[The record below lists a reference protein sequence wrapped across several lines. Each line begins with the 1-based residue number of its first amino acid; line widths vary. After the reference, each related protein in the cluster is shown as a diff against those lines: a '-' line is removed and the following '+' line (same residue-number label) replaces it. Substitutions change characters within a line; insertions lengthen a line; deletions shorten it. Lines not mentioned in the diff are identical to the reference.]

1 MMYLKGE
8 KMHIFYSIVLGI
20 IGGLVGVAIFGLS
33 GYMISLSFFEPPF
46 FLIILIIAMIKM
58 FGLTKGAAKYMERL
72 LSHDATFKMIGRLR
86 ASYFKQSVNSA
97 EDTHS
102 VRYIQKLTSYF
113 DDIEDYYI
121 RIIYPYIVAVFISLI
136 LTVLSLLIDPKL
148 LVILLVSVL
157 ILLLIMPLVISG
169 ISGKLYDERNNAEDS
184 LYTQL
189 YHYIHD
195 FTNLFVVKEDKQV
208 NRNIKETYKK
218 ITKNENKEASTDA
231 IIDTISMLIQLG
243 MILLIIVLF
252 SGDYPLLIPMII
264 LLLMSFFELA
274 IPVIKPASKYKAV
287 KARVEAVS
295 DTGEERQEDKHH
307 SLALSNMTFR
317 YPSTKRNVL
326 TDINIDIKPGEK
338 HALIGSSNSGK
349 TTLLNQLIKQSD
361 AGIMPQHLDFYNA
374 TVKEN
379 ITMFNHFESEEN
391 QVNEFL
397 ERFELNHFKP
407 DDYITSAEYL
417 SLGEKK
423 RMHLIRMYME
433 NKDTWILDEPTAS
446 LNIRLRDKIWE
457 EIFKKDTV
465 IAATHDLSHLEHFDY
480 VHYLEN
486 GIIVESSSVKKA
498 LQQNG
503 PVKEAYKRYADAL

>member
-86 ASYFKQSVNSA
+86 ASYFKQSVNST

-121 RIIYPYIVAVFISLI
+121 RIIYPYVVAVFISLI
-136 LTVLSLLIDPKL
+136 LTVLSLLIDPML

-169 ISGKLYDERNNAEDS
+169 ISGRLYDERNKVEDS
-184 LYTQL
+184 LFTQL

-195 FTNLFVVKEDKQV
+195 FTNLFVVKENKQV
-208 NRNIKETYKK
+208 NQNIKETYKN
-218 ITKNENKEASTDA
+218 ITKNENKEAALDA
-231 IIDTISMLIQLG
+231 VIDTVSLLIQLG

-295 DTGEERQEDKHH
+295 DSGEEKQEDKHQSL
-307 SLALSNMTFR
+307 SLANMTFR

-326 TDINIDIKPGEK
+326 NSININIKPGEK
-338 HALIGSSNSGK
+338 HALIGSSGSGK
-349 TTLLNQLIKQSD
+349 TTLLNQLIKQSN
-361 AGIMPQHLDFYNA
+361 AGIMPQQLDFYNA

-379 ITMFNHFESEEN
+379 ITMFNHFEAEEN
-391 QVNEFL
+391 QINELL
-397 ERFELNHFKP
+397 ERFELEHFKA

-423 RMHLIRMYME
+423 RMHLIRMYIE
-433 NKDTWILDEPTAS
+433 SKNTWILDEPTAS
-446 LNIRLRDKIWE
+446 LNTRLRDKIWE
-457 EIFKKDTV
+457 EIFQKDTV
-465 IAATHDLSHLEHFDY
+465 LAATHDLSHLDRFDY
-480 VHYLEN
+480 VHYLE
-486 GIIVESSSVKKA
+486 GGTIIESSSTEDA
-498 LQQNG
+498 LDHDG
-503 PVKEAYKRYADAL
+503 PVREAYRRYRDAL

>member
-8 KMHIFYSIVLGI
+8 KMHIFYSIILGI
-20 IGGLVGVAIFGLS
+20 VGGLVGVAIFGLS

-46 FLIILIIAMIKM
+46 FLIILIIAVIKM
-58 FGLTKGAAKYMERL
+58 FGLTKGAAKYLERL

-86 ASYFKQSVNSA
+86 AAYFKQSVNSK

-136 LTVLSLLIDPKL
+136 LTVLSLLVDPKL

-157 ILLLIMPLVISG
+157 ILLLTMPLIISG
-169 ISGKLYDERNNAEDS
+169 ISGRLYDERNRAEDT
-184 LYTQL
+184 LFTEL

-195 FTNLFVVKEDKQV
+195 FTNLFVVKEDKKISS
-208 NRNIKETYKK
+208 NIKTTYKK
-218 ITKNENKEASTDA
+218 ITKNENREAALDA
-231 IIDTISMLIQLG
+231 AIDIISLFIQLG
-243 MILLIIVLF
+243 VLLLVIIMF

-295 DTGEERQEDKHH
+295 DPGEMMTENKDQKL
-307 SLALSNMTFR
+307 SLSNMSFR
-317 YPSTKRNVL
+317 YPETKRDVL
-326 TDINIDIKPGEK
+326 SNINIEIKPGEK
-338 HALIGSSNSGK
+338 HALIGSSGSGK
-349 TTLLNQLIKQSD
+349 TTLLNQLIKQSE

-379 ITMFNHFESEEN
+379 LTMFNHFKADEGELKDL
-391 QVNEFL
+391 L
-397 ERFELNHFKP
+397 EKFELDHFKP

-423 RMHLIRMYME
+423 RMHLVRMHIE
-433 NKDTWILDEPTAS
+433 GKDAWIMDEPTAS
-446 LNIRLRDKIWE
+446 LNTRLRDKIWQ
-457 EIFKKDTV
+457 EIFQKDTV
-465 IAATHDLSHLEHFDY
+465 LTATHDLSRLEQFDY
-480 VHYLEN
+480 VHYLE
-486 GIIVESSSVKKA
+486 GGTITESGRVKEVLGQK
-498 LQQNG
+498 G
-503 PVKEAYKRYADAL
+503 PVTEAYRRYKDAL

>member
-58 FGLTKGAAKYMERL
+58 FGLTKGTAKYMERL

-136 LTVLSLLIDPKL
+136 LTILSLLIDPKL
-148 LVILLVSVL
+148 LFILLVSVL
-157 ILLLIMPLVISG
+157 IMLLIMPLVISS
-169 ISGKLYDERNNAEDS
+169 ISRELYDERNDAEDT
-184 LYTQL
+184 LFTQL

-195 FTNLFVVKEDKQV
+195 FTNLFVVKEDTQV
-208 NRNIKETYKK
+208 NYNIKETYKR
-218 ITKNENKEASTDA
+218 ITKNENKEAKLDA
-231 IIDTISMLIQLG
+231 VIDIVSLLIQLG
-243 MILLIIVLF
+243 VIILVIVLF

-295 DTGEERQEDKHH
+295 DTGDTITKDKHQ
-307 SLALSNMTFR
+307 ALSLTNMTFR
-317 YPSTKRNVL
+317 YPATKRDVL
-326 TDINIDIKPGEK
+326 TNINIDIKPGEK
-338 HALIGSSNSGK
+338 HALIGSSGSGK

-379 ITMFNHFESEEN
+379 VTMFNHFKTEDSQIN
-391 QVNEFL
+391 ALL
-397 ERFELNHFKP
+397 EQFELEHFSP
-407 DDYITSAEYL
+407 DDYITSSEYL

-423 RMHLIRMYME
+423 RMHLIRMYIE
-433 NKDTWILDEPTAS
+433 DKNTWILDEPTAS
-446 LNIRLRDKIWE
+446 LNTRLRDKIWD
-457 EIFKKDTV
+457 EIFTKETV
-465 IAATHDLSHLEHFDY
+465 LAATHDLSHLEQFDY

-486 GIIVESSSVKKA
+486 GTITESSSVTEA
-498 LQQNG
+498 LHQNG
-503 PVKEAYKRYADAL
+503 PVKEAYKRYKDAL

>member
-20 IGGLVGVAIFGLS
+20 IGGLVGVGIFGLS

-58 FGLTKGAAKYMERL
+58 FGLTKGTAKYMERL

-86 ASYFKQSVNSA
+86 ASYFKQSVNST

-195 FTNLFVVKEDKQV
+195 YTNLFVVKEDKQV

-231 IIDTISMLIQLG
+231 VIDTVSMLIQLG
-243 MILLIIVLF
+243 MIILIIVLF

-295 DTGEERQEDKHH
+295 ETGEERQEDKHQ

-317 YPSTKRNVL
+317 YPSTKRDVL

-338 HALIGSSNSGK
+338 HALIGSSGSGK

-379 ITMFNHFESEEN
+379 ITMFNHFESEKN
-391 QVNEFL
+391 QVNELL

-446 LNIRLRDKIWE
+446 LNTRLRDKIWE
-457 EIFKKDTV
+457 EIFQKDTV
-465 IAATHDLSHLEHFDY
+465 IAATHDLSHLEQFDY

-486 GIIVESSSVKKA
+486 GIIVESSSIKKA
-498 LQQNG
+498 LQQDG

>member
-8 KMHIFYSIVLGI
+8 RMHIFYSIVLGI

-58 FGLTKGAAKYMERL
+58 FGLTKGTAKYMERL

-86 ASYFKQSVNSA
+86 AAYFKQSVNSA

-148 LVILLVSVL
+148 LFILLVSVL
-157 ILLLIMPLVISG
+157 VMLVVMPTVISS
-169 ISGKLYDERNNAEDS
+169 ISGRFYDDRNRAEDT
-184 LYTQL
+184 LFTQL

-195 FTNLFVVKEDKQV
+195 FTNLFAVKEDKQV
-208 NRNIKETYKK
+208 NRNIKRTYKK
-218 ITKNENKEASTDA
+218 ITDNENKEAVLDA
-231 IIDTISMLIQLG
+231 VIDIVSLLIQLG
-243 MILLIIVLF
+243 VIILVIILF

-274 IPVIKPASKYKAV
+274 VPVIKPASRYKAV

-295 DTGEERQEDKHH
+295 DTERAAESAKQT
-307 SLALSNMTFR
+307 ALSLTDMTFR
-317 YPSTKRNVL
+317 YPSTKRDVL
-326 TDINIDIKPGEK
+326 TNINIDIKPGEK
-338 HALIGSSNSGK
+338 HALIGGSGSGK

-374 TVKEN
+374 TVQEN
-379 ITMFNHFESEEN
+379 ITMFNHFESEES
-391 QVNEFL
+391 EMRALL
-397 ERFELNHFKP
+397 EQFELEHFKP

-423 RMHLIRMYME
+423 RMHLIRMYIE
-433 NKDTWILDEPTAS
+433 NRSTWILDEPTAS
-446 LNIRLRDKIWE
+446 LNTRLRDKIWN
-457 EIFKKDTV
+457 EIFQKETV
-465 IAATHDLSHLEHFDY
+465 IAATHDLSQLEQFDY

-486 GIIVESSSVKKA
+486 GTLTESKKVTEA
-498 LQQNG
+498 LASDG
-503 PVKEAYKRYADAL
+503 PVSEAYKRYHDAL

>member
-86 ASYFKQSVNSA
+86 ASYFKQSVNST

-136 LTVLSLLIDPKL
+136 LTVLSLLIDPML
-148 LVILLVSVL
+148 LVLLLVSILILLVM
-157 ILLLIMPLVISG
+157 MPLVISG
-169 ISGKLYDERNNAEDS
+169 ISGKLYDERNKAEDS
-184 LYTQL
+184 LFTQL

-208 NRNIKETYKK
+208 NHNIKETYKK
-218 ITKNENKEASTDA
+218 ITKNENKEASMDA
-231 IIDTISMLIQLG
+231 VIDTVSLLIQLG

-295 DTGEERQEDKHH
+295 DTGESVQQDKDQ
-307 SLALSNMTFR
+307 SLSLTDMTFR
-317 YPSTKRNVL
+317 YPSTKRDVL
-326 TDINIDIKPGEK
+326 NSININIKPGEK
-338 HALIGSSNSGK
+338 HALIGSSGSGK

-361 AGIMPQHLDFYNA
+361 AGVMPQHLDFYNA

-391 QVNEFL
+391 QIRDLL
-397 ERFELNHFKP
+397 ERFELEHFKP
-407 DDYITSAEYL
+407 DDYITSTEYL

-423 RMHLIRMYME
+423 RMHLIRMYIE
-433 NKDTWILDEPTAS
+433 DKATWILDEPTAS
-446 LNIRLRDKIWE
+446 LNTRLRDKIWE
-457 EIFKKDTV
+457 EIFQKDTV
-465 IAATHDLSHLEHFDY
+465 LAATHDLSHLESFDY
-480 VHYLEN
+480 VHYLE
-486 GIIVESSSVKKA
+486 GGTIIESGSTEEA
-498 LQQNG
+498 LRQGG
-503 PVKEAYKRYADAL
+503 PVREAYQRYRDAL

>member
-1 MMYLKGE
+1 MYLKGE

-33 GYMISLSFFEPPF
+33 GYMISLSFFAPPF

-86 ASYFKQSVNSA
+86 ASYFKQSVNST

-102 VRYIQKLTSYF
+102 VRYIQKLTRYF

-121 RIIYPYIVAVFISLI
+121 RIIYPYIVAVLISLI
-136 LTVLSLLIDPKL
+136 LTMLSLLIDPKL

-157 ILLLIMPLVISG
+157 ILLFIMPLIISG
-169 ISGKLYDERNNAEDS
+169 ISGKLYDERNAAEDS

-195 FTNLFVVKEDKQV
+195 FTNLFVVKADKEISH
-208 NRNIKETYKK
+208 NIKETYKK
-218 ITKNENKEASTDA
+218 ITKNENKEATTDA
-231 IIDTISMLIQLG
+231 IIDTVSMLIQLS
-243 MILLIIVLF
+243 MIVLIIVLF
-252 SGDYPLLIPMII
+252 SGDYPLLLPMII

-295 DTGEERQEDKHH
+295 DPGEVSHTEKHE
-307 SLALSNMTFR
+307 SLTLSNMTFR
-317 YPSTKRNVL
+317 YPSTKRDVL
-326 TDINIDIKPGEK
+326 TDVNIDIKKGEK
-338 HALIGSSNSGK
+338 HTLIGSSGSGK
-349 TTLLNQLIKQSD
+349 TTLLNQLIMQSD

-391 QVNEFL
+391 QVNALL

-407 DDYITSAEYL
+407 DDDITSVEYL

-423 RMHLIRMYME
+423 RMHLIRMHLE
-433 NKDTWILDEPTAS
+433 NKDTWIMDEPTAS
-446 LNIRLRDKIWE
+446 LNTRLRDKIWE

-465 IAATHDLSHLEHFDY
+465 IVATHDLSHLEHFDY

-486 GIIVESSSVKKA
+486 GVIVESGSVKKA
-498 LQQNG
+498 LQHNG

>member
-86 ASYFKQSVNSA
+86 ASYFKQSVNST

-121 RIIYPYIVAVFISLI
+121 RIIYPYVVAVFISLI
-136 LTVLSLLIDPKL
+136 LTVLSLLIDPML
-148 LVILLVSVL
+148 LVILFVSVL

-184 LYTQL
+184 LFTQL

-218 ITKNENKEASTDA
+218 ITKNENKEASLDA
-231 IIDTISMLIQLG
+231 VVDTVSLLIQLG
-243 MILLIIVLF
+243 MIILVIVLF

-295 DTGEERQEDKHH
+295 DTKEEIQEDKHQ
-307 SLALSNMTFR
+307 SLVLSNMTFR
-317 YPSTKRNVL
+317 YPSTKRDVL
-326 TDINIDIKPGEK
+326 NSININIKPGEK
-338 HALIGSSNSGK
+338 HALIGSSGSGK

-391 QVNEFL
+391 QINELL
-397 ERFELNHFKP
+397 ERFELDHFNP
-407 DDYITSAEYL
+407 DDYITSTEYL

-423 RMHLIRMYME
+423 RMHLIRMYIE

-446 LNIRLRDKIWE
+446 LNTRLRDKIWE

-465 IAATHDLSHLEHFDY
+465 IAATHDLSHLDQFDY
-480 VHYLEN
+480 VHYLE
-486 GIIVESSSVKKA
+486 GGTIIESGSVKEVL
-498 LQQNG
+498 LQDG
-503 PVKEAYKRYADAL
+503 PVREAYKRYRDAL